1 MVDQVPSHSPQLG
14 PAMIAS
20 IFLPLGLGY
29 FLSFLYRSINAM
41 IAPQLVAELSLS
53 PSQLGFVTAVYFL
66 TFGLVQLPLGLLLDR
81 FGPALVQSSLL
92 GVSASGAVIFSMGE
106 TVGLLA
112 FGRGMI
118 GMGVA
123 GALMSSFTA
132 FALWL
137 PTRHLPLA
145 NGCLM
150 GFGGLGALAATK
162 PVEWALSLTDWRGL
176 FLVLAAITTLVALFV
191 AVSLPRPKRI
201 GSPTH
206 LRMQL
211 KGVLTVYR
219 DRLFWRIAPL
229 TIASLGAGL
238 SIQSLWAG
246 TWLRDVAGLEPG
258 DVATHL
264 SVMAIGLTIGP
275 VLSGLAA
282 SLTRQTGLSLNWLLG
297 VIACLFMSLQFLI
310 ILEWI
315 SISYLLWAGFGLLI
329 NAMALSYAILSQA
342 FPAHLAGRVNTSLN
356 MLMIGGAFTSQYL
369 IGWIIGFWP
378 LEVGGGYA
386 PEAYQAGFS
395 VMLAAQFVT
404 FIWFVIGRDRR

>member
-1 MVDQVPSHSPQLG
+1 
-14 PAMIAS
+14 MIAS

-92 GVSASGAVIFSMGE
+92 GVSAIGAVIFSMGE

-162 PVEWALSLTDWRGL
+162 PVEWALGLTDWRGL

-282 SLTRQTGLSLNWLLG
+282 SLTRRTGLSLNWLLG

-310 ILEWI
+310 IIEWI

>member
-1 MVDQVPSHSPQLG
+1 
-14 PAMIAS
+14 MIAS

-92 GVSASGAVIFSMGE
+92 VVSAIGAVIFSMGE

-162 PVEWALSLTDWRGL
+162 PVEWALDLTDWRGL
-176 FLVLAAITTLVALFV
+176 FLVLAAITTLIALFV

-211 KGVLTVYR
+211 KGILTVYR

-297 VIACLFMSLQFLI
+297 VIAWLFMSLQFLI

>member
-1 MVDQVPSHSPQLG
+1 
-14 PAMIAS
+14 MIAS

-92 GVSASGAVIFSMGE
+92 VVSAIGAVIFSMGE

-112 FGRGMI
+112 FGRGII

-162 PVEWALSLTDWRGL
+162 PVEWALDLTDWRGL
-176 FLVLAAITTLVALFV
+176 FLVLAAITTLIALFV

-297 VIACLFMSLQFLI
+297 VIAWLFMSLQFLI

-356 MLMIGGAFTSQYL
+356 MLMIGGAFISQYL

>member
-1 MVDQVPSHSPQLG
+1 
-14 PAMIAS
+14 MIAS

-41 IAPQLVAELSLS
+41 IAPQLVTELSLS

-92 GVSASGAVIFSMGE
+92 VVSAIGAVIFSMGE

-162 PVEWALSLTDWRGL
+162 PVEWALDLTDWRGL
-176 FLVLAAITTLVALFV
+176 FLVLAAITTLIALFV

-211 KGVLTVYR
+211 KGILTVYR

>member
-1 MVDQVPSHSPQLG
+1 VVDQVPSHSPQLG

-92 GVSASGAVIFSMGE
+92 GVSAIGAVIFSMGE

-176 FLVLAAITTLVALFV
+176 FLVLAAITILVALFV

-297 VIACLFMSLQFLI
+297 VIACLYMSLQFLI

>member
-1 MVDQVPSHSPQLG
+1 
-14 PAMIAS
+14 MIAS

>member
-92 GVSASGAVIFSMGE
+92 GVSAIGAVIFSMGE

>member
-1 MVDQVPSHSPQLG
+1 
-14 PAMIAS
+14 MIAS

-92 GVSASGAVIFSMGE
+92 GVSAIGAVIFSMGE

-282 SLTRQTGLSLNWLLG
+282 SLTRRTGLSLNWLLG

>member
-1 MVDQVPSHSPQLG
+1 
-14 PAMIAS
+14 MIAS

-92 GVSASGAVIFSMGE
+92 GVSAIGAVIFSMGE

-162 PVEWALSLTDWRGL
+162 PVEWALGLTDWRGL

-282 SLTRQTGLSLNWLLG
+282 SLTRRTGLSLNWLLG

>member
-1 MVDQVPSHSPQLG
+1 
-14 PAMIAS
+14 MIAS

-92 GVSASGAVIFSMGE
+92 VVSAIGAVIFSMGE

-162 PVEWALSLTDWRGL
+162 PVEWALDLTDWRGL
-176 FLVLAAITTLVALFV
+176 FLVLAAITTLIALFV

>member
-1 MVDQVPSHSPQLG
+1 MVDQVPSQSPQLG

-92 GVSASGAVIFSMGE
+92 GVSAIGAVIFSMGE

-162 PVEWALSLTDWRGL
+162 PVEWALDLTDWRGL
-176 FLVLAAITTLVALFV
+176 FLVLAAITTLIALFV

>member
-1 MVDQVPSHSPQLG
+1 
-14 PAMIAS
+14 MIAS

-92 GVSASGAVIFSMGE
+92 VVSAIGAVIFSMGE

-162 PVEWALSLTDWRGL
+162 PVEWALDLTDWRGL
-176 FLVLAAITTLVALFV
+176 FLVLAAITTLIALFV

-297 VIACLFMSLQFLI
+297 VIAWLFMSLQFLI

>member
-92 GVSASGAVIFSMGE
+92 GVSAIGAVIFSMGE

-229 TIASLGAGL
+229 TIDSLGAGL

-282 SLTRQTGLSLNWLLG
+282 SLTRRTGLSLNWLLG

-378 LEVGGGYA
+378 LEVGGRYA

>member
-1 MVDQVPSHSPQLG
+1 
-14 PAMIAS
+14 MIAS

-92 GVSASGAVIFSMGE
+92 VVSAIGAVIFSMGE

-162 PVEWALSLTDWRGL
+162 PVEWALDLTDWRGL
-176 FLVLAAITTLVALFV
+176 FLVLAAITTLIALFV

-211 KGVLTVYR
+211 KGILTVYR

-315 SISYLLWAGFGLLI
+315 SISYLLWVGFGLLI

>member
-92 GVSASGAVIFSMGE
+92 GVSAIGAVIFSMGE

-282 SLTRQTGLSLNWLLG
+282 SLTRRTGLSLNWLLG

-310 ILEWI
+310 IIEWI